1 MSENILDLRNIS
13 KSFGET
19 KALNNVD
26 FYLKKGIIHGLLGE
40 NGAGKTSLMNII
52 SGLYQPDSGTI
63 NIYNRKIN
71 T

>member
-1 MSENILDLRNIS
+1 MNENILELRNIS

-26 FYLKKGIIHGLLGE
+26 FYLRKGTIHGLLGE

-52 SGLYQPDSGTI
+52 LVFTNQIAELS
-63 NIYNRKIN
+63 IYIVEK
-71 T
+71 